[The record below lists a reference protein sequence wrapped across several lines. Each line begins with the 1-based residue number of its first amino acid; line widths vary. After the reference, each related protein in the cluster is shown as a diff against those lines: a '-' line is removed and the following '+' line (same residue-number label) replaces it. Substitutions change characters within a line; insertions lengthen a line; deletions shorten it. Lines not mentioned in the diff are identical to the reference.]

1 MSDGMKML
9 IAKSYK
15 TEYLLY
21 EKNFSYSKDFIY
33 NYGEN
38 FKFKTNGHYT
48 SILKKEL
55 RCNLT

>member
-38 FKFKTNGHYT
+38 LKFKTDGN
-48 SILKKEL
+48 
-55 RCNLT
+55 